1 MTTTPEPPPE
11 PEMPARAADGG
22 ETPRGAPRRGTR
34 FLHTVSVRRR
44 GGRSRLHRR
53 VAGAL
58 AIGLGL
64 LTTAGLYTAATAD
77 VNRAQAQAADVA
89 LLQRG
94 QELYNENACI
104 SCHGSNLQGVEN
116 RGPSLIGV
124 GDAAVYFQVS
134 SGRMPLARQ
143 EAQATRK
150 PTLPIFDPDTEEGQA
165 NLDAL
170 GAYVQANGGGPTRPE
185 SRGEA
190 LRGDDPARGGE
201 LFRLNCASCH
211 NFTGRGGALSSGK
224 YAPHLDQASETQI
237 YTAMLTGP
245 QNMPKFSDRQLTPEE
260 KEDIIAYVKSVSG
273 QDNSVGGYAAGGI
286 GPTAEG
292 IVAFIVGLAAMIGIA
307 IWLGAKA

>member
-11 PEMPARAADGG
+11 PEPPAWECEGAERPPG
-22 ETPRGAPRRGTR
+22 EPRREKR
-34 FLHTVSVRRR
+34 IRRAISGR
-44 GGRSRLHRR
+44 RGGGRSRLHRR

-64 LTTAGLYTAATAD
+64 LATASIYTAATAD
-77 VNRAQAQAADVA
+77 VNQARAQAADLA

-143 EAQATRK
+143 EAQAGRK
-150 PTLPIFDPDTEEGQA
+150 PPLPIFDPDTEEGQA

-170 GAYVQANGGGPTRPE
+170 GAFIQANGGGPTRPE
-185 SRGEA
+185 ARGEA

-224 YAPHLDQASETQI
+224 YAPHLEQASETQI

-245 QNMPKFSDRQLTPEE
+245 QSMPKFSDRQLTPEE
-260 KEDIIAYVKSVSG
+260 KEDIIAYIQSVTG
-273 QDNSVGGYAAGGI
+273 QDNSVGGYAAGGL
-286 GPTAEG
+286 GPTSEG
-292 IVAFIVGLAAMIGIA
+292 VLAFIFGLAAMIGIA